1 MAGSTLSSYEV
12 DQKEYYNR
20 ITEEYDLHYANKYA
34 LKYRYGIYHK
44 IFSNINLK
52 TMHILDAMC
61 GGGESTGYFFR
72 HGALV
77 TGLDISENCCAIYRK
92 RYPECSVVCSSIL
105 DTQFAGSS
113 FDIVMT
119 GSLHHLHPYVNQGM
133 DEIRRILKPG
143 GYFCCWER
151 ILHSL
156 AYLLRKS
163 LYRMDARYFL
173 ENEGSIDIKRLV
185 QTQAHHFQMVDCVY
199 GGNLAYLFVNLS
211 MALRIPVRIVKF
223 YSPLFIVAESFLDRF
238 QPKFLSCWAL
248 CLLRKKEIFET
259 F

>member
-1 MAGSTLSSYEV
+1 MIDSTLSSYEV
-12 DQKEYYNR
+12 DQKKYYDR
-20 ITEEYDLHYANKYA
+20 IADEYDRHYSNKYA
-34 LKYRYGIYHK
+34 LKYRYGIYNK
-44 IFSNINLK
+44 IFSNITLK
-52 TMHILDAMC
+52 SVHILDAMC
-61 GGGESTGYFFR
+61 GGGESTGYFLK

-105 DTQFAGSS
+105 NTQFTDSS

-119 GSLHHLHPYVNQGM
+119 DSLHHLHPYVNQGM

-143 GYFCCWER
+143 GYFCFWEP
-151 ILHSL
+151 ISHSL
-156 AYLLRKS
+156 ADLLRKIW
-163 LYRMDARYFL
+163 YRMDARYFL

-185 QTQAHHFQMVDCVY
+185 ESQANYFEMIDCIY

-223 YSPLFIVAESFLDRF
+223 YSPLFIAAESFLDRF